1 MAAFSAESGGG
12 WHCGRHVPQDPVL
25 DYTIPRLA
33 HRGAVQFLIRSVSG
47 QLPLSYGLGRKRVG
61 PLATRRRA
69 RPIQSVSRRFG
80 GASTPHR
87 VLADPQARNLGEA
100 AASPTLK
107 PIGRR
112 LWARRRWRA
121 GGASQQP
128 RGRPEEHC
136 QSAGGLG
143 DSPCREFVGGCRR
156 LRRAVTIDE
165 TVQNATWRTSVSI
178 PAHHAADSHRETMTR
193 REDSGRS
200 NGRFAP

>member
-1 MAAFSAESGGG
+1 MAAFPRNPEVMGTAGGTL
-12 WHCGRHVPQDPVL
+12 PQDPVL
-25 DYTIPRLA
+25 DQHDPSIGSSR
-33 HRGAVQFLIRSVSG
+33 AVQFLIRSVSG

-61 PLATRRRA
+61 SLRTRRRA

-112 LWARRRWRA
+112 LWARRRWHA

-128 RGRPEEHC
+128 RGKPEEHC

-143 DSPCREFVGGCRR
+143 NSPCREFVGGCRR
-156 LRRAVTIDE
+156 LRRAATIDE
-165 TVQNATWRTSVSI
+165 TFQNATWRTSVSI
-178 PAHHAADSHRETMTR
+178 PAHHAADSHRETIAGS
-193 REDSGRS
+193 REEVR
-200 NGRFAP
+200 AE